1 MKKEYTT
8 PTAELE
14 MLDAC
19 DVITTS
25 DWTLP
30 EVPIDTEQNGQTNQ
44 PKFNW

>member
-14 MLDAC
+14 LFELC
-19 DVITTS
+19 DIITTS

-30 EVPIDTEQNGQTNQ
+30 EVPVDGNNGEKSQ
-44 PKFNW
+44 FNW

>member
-14 MLDAC
+14 LFELC

-30 EVPIDTEQNGQTNQ
+30 EVPVGGNNGERSQ
-44 PKFNW
+44 FNW